1 MIEASNENENEN
13 ENYCCT
19 IFYINFCLTFFFF
32 FFKENDMKKIKI
44 NYHID
49 KIWTKFMS
57 CITIISC
64 NENRDATQIKG

>member
-1 MIEASNENENEN
+1 
-13 ENYCCT
+13 
-19 IFYINFCLTFFFF
+19 
-32 FFKENDMKKIKI
+32 MKKIKI